1 MRAGPMERR
10 EDLLRQGRRLEYMTL
25 GWNLC
30 EAVVAIGSGL
40 GAGSTALI
48 GFGVDSLIE
57 STSGAALLWRLSGE
71 DGGGKREGMA
81 LRLVGISFL
90 LLAAW
95 VGWEGLSTL
104 IGREASE
111 ESFVGIGLAFL
122 SLLVMPVL
130 ARAKRRVAAGLGS
143 RALEADSRQ
152 TDLCA
157 YLSALLLMGLGL
169 NALFGWWWADPVAAL
184 AMVPIIAREGVQSL
198 RGQECTDCH
207 LDLPAE

>member
-1 MRAGPMERR
+1 MERR
-10 EDLLRQGRRLEYMTL
+10 EGLLRQGRRLEYLTL

-30 EAVVAIGSGL
+30 EAVVAIGSGV

-81 LRLVGISFL
+81 LQLVGISFL

-95 VGWEGLSTL
+95 VGWEGFSTL
-104 IGREASE
+104 IGREAPE
-111 ESFVGIGLAFL
+111 ESFVGIGLAVL

-143 RALEADSRQ
+143 KALEADSRQ

-184 AMVPIIAREGVQSL
+184 AMVPIIVREGVQAL

-207 LDLPAE
+207 LDLTAE

>member
-10 EDLLRQGRRLEYMTL
+10 EDLLRKGRRLEYLTL

-71 DGGGKREGMA
+71 DGGGQREGRA
-81 LRLVGISFL
+81 LRLVGFSFL
-90 LLAAW
+90 FLAAW
-95 VGWEGLSTL
+95 VGWEGLSTV
-104 IGREASE
+104 IGREAPK
-111 ESFVGIGLAFL
+111 ESFVGISLALL

-143 RALEADSRQ
+143 KALEADSRQ

-184 AMVPIIAREGVQSL
+184 AMVPIIVKEGVRAF
-198 RGQECTDCH
+198 RGQECADC
-207 LDLPAE
+207 